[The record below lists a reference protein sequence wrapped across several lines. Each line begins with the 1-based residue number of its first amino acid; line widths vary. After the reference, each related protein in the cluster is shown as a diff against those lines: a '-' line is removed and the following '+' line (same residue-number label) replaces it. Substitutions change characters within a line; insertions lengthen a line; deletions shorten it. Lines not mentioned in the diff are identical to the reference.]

1 MTMILE
7 ERDLDLA
14 ENLRRLIDE
23 GWPIQLECSN
33 KAEATMMKKLVDRP
47 GRIFTS
53 TIKFHVKEAA

>member
-1 MTMILE
+1 MIIQ
-7 ERDLDLA
+7 ERDMDLA

-23 GWPIQLECSN
+23 GWPIHLKCFN
-33 KAEATMMKKLVDRP
+33 KEEAVMMKKLVDRP